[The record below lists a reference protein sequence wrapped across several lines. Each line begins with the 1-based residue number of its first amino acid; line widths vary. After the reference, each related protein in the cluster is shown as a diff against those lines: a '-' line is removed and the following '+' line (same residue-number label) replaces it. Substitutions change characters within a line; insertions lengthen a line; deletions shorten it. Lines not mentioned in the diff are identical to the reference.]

1 MPKVMKN
8 LNNVSRA
15 QAVFRARRL
24 PIEGLLPSH
33 HTLLLA
39 VCRMAGRSQDEIAQD
54 ICLSKSAASRA
65 LGQLEERGYIRR
77 IQSQEDKRCFEVY
90 PTEKAE
96 GIIEELR
103 SVAGEWND
111 IICSGISEA
120 DMLVFEGVLSK
131 MEKNARN
138 AIQSGGV
145 S

>member
-33 HTLLLA
+33 HSILLA
-39 VCRMAGRSQDEIAQD
+39 VSRMQGSTQEQIAQD

-65 LGQLEERGYIRR
+65 LSQLEERGYIKR
-77 IQSQEDKRCFEVY
+77 EEVKGDKRRFAVY
-90 PTEKAE
+90 LTEKAE

-120 DMLVFEGVLSK
+120 DMFVFEGVLSK